1 MDEKKLTDEEL
12 IKRSEC
18 LNNYWKS
25 FMLDIIARK
34 DAVITEQKAEIER
47 LTKEKND
54 WEKSCKLWSGAN
66 KSNHLKFS
74 RTLEKLCE
82 ERNKNAE
89 LQKQVDEYKAEIETL
104 KNERVKT
111 AQGLAVKTIFSMTA
125 EHKKKLEEVEK
136 NTAKEIYA
144 EATDCVLI
152 ISTQEYGKIEV
163 VPLER
168 LREIIESKGVEVDQ

>member
-47 LTKEKND
+47 LKRYEMSESEFQKYCAYKIIEPQIRGCLD
-54 WEKSCKLWSGAN
+54 
-66 KSNHLKFS
+66 
-74 RTLEKLCE
+74 R
-82 ERNKNAE
+82 ERE
-89 LQKQVDEYKAEIETL
+89 LQKQVDEYKAEIEAL

-125 EHKKKLEEVEK
+125 EHKKKLEEAEK
-136 NTAKEIYA
+136 NTAKEILD
-144 EATDCVLI
+144 ELLD
-152 ISTQEYGKIEV
+152 IEV
-163 VPLER
+163 KDKDYETFFLDICEKLE
-168 LREIIESKGVEVDQ
+168 KFAKKYGVEVE